1 MFKVILVQTAAVVLA
16 SVVGGMIA
24 GLRGSISS
32 LLGGAVCVL
41 PNLLLALH
49 LKSAARRPGFLAGFL
64 LGEFVKLMLVVASL
78 LLVVREYRNVHM
90 PSLLIGLALA
100 TQAVFFL
107 GFWKKT

>member
-1 MFKVILVQTAAVVLA
+1 MILVQAAAVVLA

-49 LKSAARRPGFLAGFL
+49 LRFAVRRPGFLAGFL
-64 LGEFVKLMLVVASL
+64 LGELVKLALVVALL
-78 LLVVREYRNVHM
+78 LLVVLEYRNVHM
-90 PSLLIGLALA
+90 PCLLIGLVLA

-107 GFWKKT
+107 GFWKKI